1 MGLKKKNSPL
11 IVAHRGASMEAPENT
26 IPAIKKAWDIGVDA
40 IEVDL
45 RQTKDKELVSVHD
58 ASLARIS
65 NKTWSIARSS
75 YKTLKATDV

>member
-1 MGLKKKNSPL
+1 
-11 IVAHRGASMEAPENT
+11 MEAPENT
-26 IPAIKKAWDIGVDA
+26 IPAIKKAWEIGVDA

-65 NKTWSIARSS
+65 NKTWSIAR
-75 YKTLKATDV
+75 

>member
-1 MGLKKKNSPL
+1 
-11 IVAHRGASMEAPENT
+11 MEAPENT
-26 IPAIKKAWDIGVDA
+26 IPAIKKAWEMGVDA

-65 NKTWSIARSS
+65 NKTWSIARS
-75 YKTLKATDV
+75 YFLLRFA